1 MLCYDRP
8 AFVRSPLLLIAVL
21 IIHAIAFGI
30 SVSESAQPAGDFDRY
45 YEIASGAG
53 RPYID
58 YQVEHPIG
66 TLLVFKALAR
76 LPGGRASFGLG
87 VVVVDLIA
95 GAIIVGSLLWGWG
108 VVPATIYAAA
118 VAPIVGLFFNR
129 VDAWSTAAAILAV
142 AAWRRNRPMTLGC
155 ALAIGAAFKLWPLVL
170 ATLLVVPWRARRPVV
185 ALTAFGVTAALFAGG
200 ALWLAGSRGVL
211 QVLTFRGATGW
222 QIESLI
228 GSLIH
233 LTGSETMRMESGAWR
248 IGTISGAASIAMFA
262 AAAPVCVWSSWR
274 AAQLD
279 RVGAGWLASVSTLLV
294 LSALLSPQYMI
305 WLAPAAGIAWVE
317 GDTGLAVMTAIAI
330 LLTQILWSFYASV
343 LRSELPALLTVV
355 LRNAVLIVLAV
366 SAVMRLRQ
374 PRSR

>member
-1 MLCYDRP
+1 
-8 AFVRSPLLLIAVL
+8 VRSPLVLIAVL
-21 IIHAIAFGI
+21 IIHLAAFGI
-30 SVSESAQPAGDFDRY
+30 SVAESAQPAGDFDRY

-58 YQVEHPIG
+58 YQVEHPIA

-87 VVVVDLIA
+87 VVVLDLIA

-108 VVPATIYAAA
+108 IVSATIYAAA
-118 VAPIVGLFFNR
+118 VAPILGLFFNR

-142 AAWRRNRPMTLGC
+142 AAWRKNRPITLGC

-170 ATLLVVPWRARRPVV
+170 GTLLVVPWRARRSLI
-185 ALTAFGVTAALFAGG
+185 ALTAFAVTAAVFASG

-228 GSLIH
+228 GSLVH

-248 IGTISGAASIAMFA
+248 IGTISSAASIAMFA
-262 AAAPVCVWSSWR
+262 AAAPICVWSSWR
-274 AAQLD
+274 GARLD

-294 LSALLSPQYMI
+294 LSALLSPQYVI

-317 GDTGLAVMTAIAI
+317 GDTGLAVITAIAI
-330 LLTQILWSFYASV
+330 LLTQIFWSFYGSV
-343 LRSELPALLTVV
+343 LGSELPALLTVV

-366 SAVMRLRQ
+366 SAIARLRTV
-374 PRSR
+374 RKNREDRGDR